1 MLGHG
6 VAAALVC
13 LRSTPPRVGAVLLTE
28 DGEISYTDCAPPVEL
43 LAQFKPR
50 NDNQIASLEM
60 LAIAYGMGCTPGG
73 VCLRWLVL
81 FSGQA
86 CRRSKAS
93 CEDVGSLC
101 IRTTR

>member
-73 VCLRWLVL
+73 VCACVGLCFSLVRL
-81 FSGQA
+81 V
-86 CRRSKAS
+86 
-93 CEDVGSLC
+93 DVQ
-101 IRTTR
+101 RQVARA